1 MRQGNVT
8 FVGKSGER
16 YHFQAWDLE
25 AKFKSIAAVYFV
37 TRRAYD
43 NSTYRRACHDGIFI
57 GQTGDLSSA
66 LADEGQI
73 QRFRKYGANC
83 VCVHVVADEARR
95 IAVERDLLDVHHT
108 HCNHQARAV
117 RLFEATGNPD

>member
-1 MRQGNVT
+1 MRQGSIT

-16 YHFQAWDLE
+16 YHFQAWNLE
-25 AKFKSIAAVYFV
+25 AKFKPIAAVYFV

-43 NSTYRRACHDGIFI
+43 NSTYRRACHDGIYI
-57 GQTGDLSSA
+57 GQTTDLSGA

-73 QRFRKYGANC
+73 ERFRKYGANC
-83 VCVHVVADEARR
+83 VCVQVIADEARR
-95 IAVERDLLDVHHT
+95 IAVERDLLDAHRT

-117 RLFEATGNPD
+117 RLFGATGDPG

>member
-16 YHFQAWDLE
+16 YHFQAWSLD

-37 TRRAYD
+37 TKRAYD

-57 GQTGDLSSA
+57 GQTGDLSGA
-66 LADEGQI
+66 LTDAGQLE
-73 QRFRKYGANC
+73 RFRKYGANC
-83 VCVHVVADEARR
+83 VCVYVLADDARR

-108 HCNHQARAV
+108 HCNHQARAA
-117 RLFEATGNPD
+117 RLFGATGNPD